1 MPPHSDAVVSRA
13 LLDSWQ
19 SGLISLVCLVLL
31 ALICW
36 AIPFAINRI
45 YGKDGYRDRETKA
58 REREAD
64 RQVSFI
70 DTLQSLQEQRDILCG
85 RHASGL
91 DVLGDNVQ
99 TLCSTLCEH
108 GRRTEAFMQAMLDSE
123 GLGGF
128 QQRVEVSVVEL
139 ADHLKNNT
147 GLKYI
152 PSGKKAKIID
162 YDTRAASFDFKHSQT
177 IFTESDHVLDQEPL
191 PLETSRGCL
200 FKCSFCDS
208 VFT

>member
-64 RQVSFI
+64 RQVNFI
-70 DTLQSLQEQRDILCG
+70 DTLQSLQEHRDILCG
-85 RHASGL
+85 RHANGL
-91 DVLGDNVQ
+91 DVLGENVQ

-108 GRRTEAFMQAMLDSE
+108 GRRTETFMQAMLDSE

-139 ADHLKNNT
+139 ADLALVLFDKPWDQLNETEKQSVKTRIEKVRKRHERRSKNGDDN
-147 GLKYI
+147 
-152 PSGKKAKIID
+152 
-162 YDTRAASFDFKHSQT
+162 
-177 IFTESDHVLDQEPL
+177 
-191 PLETSRGCL
+191 
-200 FKCSFCDS
+200 
-208 VFT
+208 